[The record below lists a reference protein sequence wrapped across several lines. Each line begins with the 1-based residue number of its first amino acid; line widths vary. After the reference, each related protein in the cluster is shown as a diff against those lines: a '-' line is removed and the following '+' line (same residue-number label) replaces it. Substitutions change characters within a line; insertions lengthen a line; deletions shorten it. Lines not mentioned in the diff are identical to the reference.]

1 MPFRLILAVHML
13 LGNAMYSFVFDTP
26 AITVCRSACKTHND
40 V

>member
-13 LGNAMYSFVFDTP
+13 LDNVMYSFVFVTP
-26 AITVCRSACKTHND
+26 AITVCRSAYKTHNG